1 MEEIIML
8 GIILVFILII
18 IITWIKEDKS
28 YHKEM
33 EKRESEFD
41 QHKQWLEKQ
50 KKRHD
55 RMVLEG
61 YAYYEDDIYN
71 YDDIELNDEYDKEI
85 KEYKYIIQEDLPKYK
100 PNKKIKVL
108 VGDYDI
114 MSISNTIRVLKSMG
128 IDTKAARSGRE
139 IIKRIKTGETYDLI
153 ITNNVYTKGH
163 CDGPETLEELREID
177 GFNIPVVVLTVSS
190 GKRHLFMGEYG
201 FDEYMCKLLTQE
213 QVIETLPKVIKDLK
227 FTKVEQQKKESN
239 KS

>member
-8 GIILVFILII
+8 GIVLVFILII
-18 IITWIKEDKS
+18 IIIWIKEDKN
-28 YHKEM
+28 YHREM
-33 EKRESEFD
+33 EKRESKFD
-41 QHKQWLEKQ
+41 QHKLWLEKQ
-50 KKRHD
+50 KKRQD

-71 YDDIELNDEYDKEI
+71 EDDIELNDEYDKEI
-85 KEYKYIIQEDLPKYK
+85 KEYKFIIQKNLPKYK
-100 PNKKIKVL
+100 TNKKIKVL
-108 VGDYDI
+108 VGDYDT

-128 IDTKAARSGRE
+128 IDTKAARSGKE
-139 IIKRIKTGETYDLI
+139 IIKRIKTGEIYDLI

-163 CDGPETLEELREID
+163 CDGPETLEKLREIE

-190 GKRHLFMGEYG
+190 GKRHLFIGEYG

-213 QVIETLPKVIKDLK
+213 QVIETLPKVIENLK
-227 FTKVEQQKKESN
+227 FTKVEEQKKESN

>member
-1 MEEIIML
+1 MKEIIML
-8 GIILVFILII
+8 GIVLVFILII
-18 IITWIKEDKS
+18 TVIWIKEDKN
-28 YHKEM
+28 YHREM

-41 QHKQWLEKQ
+41 QHKLWLEKQ
-50 KKRHD
+50 KKRQD

-71 YDDIELNDEYDKEI
+71 EDDIELNDEYDKEI
-85 KEYKYIIQEDLPKYK
+85 KEYKFIIQKNLPKYK
-100 PNKKIKVL
+100 TNKKIKVL
-108 VGDYDI
+108 VGDYDT

-128 IDTKAARSGRE
+128 IDTKAARSGKE
-139 IIKRIKTGETYDLI
+139 IIKRIKTGEIYDLI

-163 CDGPETLEELREID
+163 CDGPETLEKLREIE

-190 GKRHLFMGEYG
+190 GKRHLFIGEYG

-213 QVIETLPKVIKDLK
+213 QVIETLPKVIGNLK
-227 FTKVEQQKKESN
+227 FTKVEEQKKESN

>member
-1 MEEIIML
+1 MEEIIMY
-8 GIILVFILII
+8 GMIIMFIIAVII
-18 IITWIKEDKS
+18 IWIKEDKN
-28 YHKEM
+28 YNKEM
-33 EKRESEFD
+33 EKREEELKK
-41 QHKQWLEKQ
+41 HKLWLEKE
-50 KKRHD
+50 KRKHD

-61 YAYYEDDIYN
+61 YAYYEDDVYN
-71 YDDIELNDEYDKEI
+71 DDDIELNDDYDKEI
-85 KEYKYIIQEDLPKYK
+85 KEYKFIIQENPPKYK
-100 PNKKIKVL
+100 TNKKIKVL
-108 VGDYDI
+108 VGDYDT

-163 CDGPETLEELREID
+163 CDGPETLEILRDID
-177 GFNIPVVVLTVSS
+177 NFNIPVVVLTVSS

-201 FDEYMCKLLTQE
+201 FDEYMCKLLTPE

-227 FTKVEQQKKESN
+227 FTKIEEQKKESN

>member
-8 GIILVFILII
+8 GIVLVFILII
-18 IITWIKEDKS
+18 IIIWIKEDKN
-28 YHKEM
+28 YRREM

-41 QHKQWLEKQ
+41 QHKLWLEKQ
-50 KKRHD
+50 KKRQD
-55 RMVLEG
+55 RMILEG

-71 YDDIELNDEYDKEI
+71 EDDIELNDEYDKEI
-85 KEYKYIIQEDLPKYK
+85 KEYKFIIQKNLPKYK
-100 PNKKIKVL
+100 TNKKIKVL
-108 VGDYDI
+108 VGDYDT

-128 IDTKAARSGRE
+128 IDTKAARSGKE
-139 IIKRIKTGETYDLI
+139 IIKRIKTGEIYDLI

-163 CDGPETLEELREID
+163 CDGPETLEKLREIE

-190 GKRHLFMGEYG
+190 GKRHLFIGEYG

-213 QVIETLPKVIKDLK
+213 QVIETLPKVIENLK
-227 FTKVEQQKKESN
+227 FTKVEEQKKESN

>member
-8 GIILVFILII
+8 GMILVFILII
-18 IITWIKEDKS
+18 IIIWIKEDKN

-33 EKRESEFD
+33 EKRDSEFD
-41 QHKQWLEKQ
+41 QHKLWLEKQ

-71 YDDIELNDEYDKEI
+71 YNDIELNDEYDKEI
-85 KEYKYIIQEDLPKYK
+85 KEYKFIIQKNLPRFESS
-100 PNKKIKVL
+100 KKIKVL
-108 VGDYDI
+108 VGDYDL
-114 MSISNTIRVLKSMG
+114 MSISNTITVLKSMG
-128 IDTKAARSGRE
+128 ITTKAARSGRE
-139 IIKRIKTGETYDLI
+139 IIKRIMTGEKYDLI
-153 ITNNVYTKGH
+153 ITNNVYTKGN
-163 CDGPETLEELREID
+163 CDGPETLDELRKIE
-177 GFNIPVVVLTVSS
+177 GFNTPVVVLTVSS

-227 FTKVEQQKKESN
+227 FTKVEEQKKESN

>member
-8 GIILVFILII
+8 GIVLVFILII
-18 IITWIKEDKS
+18 TIIWIKEDKN
-28 YHKEM
+28 YHREM

-41 QHKQWLEKQ
+41 QHKLWLEKQ
-50 KKRHD
+50 KKRQD

-71 YDDIELNDEYDKEI
+71 EDDIELNDEYDKEI
-85 KEYKYIIQEDLPKYK
+85 KEYKFIIQKNLPKYK
-100 PNKKIKVL
+100 TNKKIKVL
-108 VGDYDI
+108 VGDYDT

-128 IDTKAARSGRE
+128 IDTKAARSGKE
-139 IIKRIKTGETYDLI
+139 IIKRIKTGEIYDLI

-163 CDGPETLEELREID
+163 CDGPETLEKLREIE

-190 GKRHLFMGEYG
+190 GKRHLFIGEYG

-213 QVIETLPKVIKDLK
+213 QVIETLPKVIENLK
-227 FTKVEQQKKESN
+227 FTKVEEQKKESN

>member
-8 GIILVFILII
+8 GIVLVFILII
-18 IITWIKEDKS
+18 TIIWIKEDKN
-28 YHKEM
+28 YHREM

-41 QHKQWLEKQ
+41 QHKLWLEKQ
-50 KKRHD
+50 KKRQD

-61 YAYYEDDIYN
+61 YAYYYDDIYN
-71 YDDIELNDEYDKEI
+71 EDDIELNDEYDKEI
-85 KEYKYIIQEDLPKYK
+85 KEYKFIIQKNLPKYK
-100 PNKKIKVL
+100 TNKKIKVL
-108 VGDYDI
+108 VGDYDT

-163 CDGPETLEELREID
+163 CDGPETLEELREIEE
-177 GFNIPVVVLTVSS
+177 FNTPVVVLTVSS

-213 QVIETLPKVIKDLK
+213 QVIETLPKVIENLK
-227 FTKVEQQKKESN
+227 FTKVEEQKKESN